1 MAQLLCR
8 ASGLVAGV
16 LLLALSLIPPASAQV
31 APKAAF
37 NVWPGVAP
45 GSEGWTRQEYT
56 VERPTGGR
64 AVYNVVTPTLTPYL
78 PDPATA
84 SGTGIIVVPGG
95 GFSYLAIDKEGHQ
108 AAQWL
113 AGHGIAAF
121 VLKYR
126 CREAPPQG
134 TTTGARGGGAAG
146 GARGAAGAAGA
157 RGEGAPVGP
166 RGQGAP
172 AGGRGGQPAGSSS
185 MDEAGKY
192 GMADGIQAVRTLRR
206 RAAEFGIEPNRI
218 GVLGFSA
225 GAMVASATLLLSDAD
240 DRPNFA
246 APIYGGPF
254 GAMPPIPKGLPPAF
268 LAWAVND
275 ALAGSAAG
283 ALYEQLKKAGY
294 TPEAHIFNAGGHG
307 FGMDKKG
314 TTSDH
319 WIDSFYYWLEAQGL
333 TTPAAK

>member
-1 MAQLLCR
+1 MKLPSKCAASLLSVLLP
-8 ASGLVAGV
+8 AAA
-16 LLLALSLIPPASAQV
+16 LLLAPAVIPPASAQV
-31 APKAAF
+31 VPNAPF

-56 VERPTGGR
+56 VDRPTGGR

-113 AGHGIAAF
+113 ASRGIAAF

-134 TTTGARGGGAAG
+134 ATTGA
-146 GARGAAGAAGA
+146 
-157 RGEGAPVGP
+157 

-172 AGGRGGQPAGSSS
+172 AGARGGRPPGNTN
-185 MDEAGKY
+185 MDEAGKD
-192 GMADGIQAVRTLRR
+192 GIADGIQAVRALRQ
-206 RAAEFGIEPNRI
+206 RAAEFGIRPDRI

-225 GAMVASATLLLSDAD
+225 GAMVTSGTLLLSDAD
-240 DRPNFA
+240 NRPNFA

-254 GAMPPIPKGLPPAF
+254 GAMPPIPKGLPPVF

-283 ALYEQLKKAGY
+283 ALYEQLKTAGY
-294 TPEAHIFNAGGHG
+294 TPEAHVFSAGGHG
-307 FGMDKKG
+307 FGMEKKG

-319 WIDSFYYWLEAQGL
+319 WIDSFYFWLDAQGL
-333 TTPAAK
+333 TRPAAK